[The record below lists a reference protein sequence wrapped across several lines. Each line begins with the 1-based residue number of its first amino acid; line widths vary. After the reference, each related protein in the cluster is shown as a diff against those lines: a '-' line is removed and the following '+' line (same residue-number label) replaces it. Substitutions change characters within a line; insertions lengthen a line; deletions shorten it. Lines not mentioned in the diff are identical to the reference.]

1 MSKSKIEIPTEKLE
15 LYNRLIGNNPEIE
28 RKGKTT
34 PYTSING
41 HMFSFL
47 SKEGVMGLRLSK
59 DDIDGFVQKFK
70 GKLMEQHGRIMKEY
84 VEIPN
89 DLLKNTKQLTE
100 FLNKSLNYV
109 SGLKPKPTKKKKQDY
124 EIHLYS

>member
-59 DDIDGFVQKFK
+59 DDIEGFVQKFK
-70 GKLMEQHGRIMKEY
+70 GKLMEQHGRVMKEY

-109 SGLKPKPTKKKKQDY
+109 SGLKPKPTKKKK
-124 EIHLYS
+124 